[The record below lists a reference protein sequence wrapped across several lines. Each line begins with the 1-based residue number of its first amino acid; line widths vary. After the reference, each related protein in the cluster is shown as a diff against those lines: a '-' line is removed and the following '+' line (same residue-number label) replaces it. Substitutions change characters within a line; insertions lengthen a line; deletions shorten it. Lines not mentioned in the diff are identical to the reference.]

1 MIGSIIGGAMKLA
14 GGIAGGISASKAA
27 RQQNKRINEQMEE
40 NQDWFDRRYNED
52 ATQRADAQRLL
63 TITEERIKN
72 RNRQAEG
79 AAAVMGGSTESVAA
93 AKAAN
98 NAALTDTVS
107 NIAASAADR
116 KDAIEQQYLG
126 NKANLNQQLNA
137 LSREKAQNITK
148 AIGGVANAAA
158 DIASAEGLY
167 DNIGQKATA
176 QSAISPEQ
184 RDMEQARMKQ
194 EADAML
200 MSKGAQQAAQDMK
213 NRIKTW

>member
-1 MIGSIIGGAMKLA
+1 
-14 GGIAGGISASKAA
+14 
-27 RQQNKRINEQMEE
+27 
-40 NQDWFDRRYNED
+40 
-52 ATQRADAQRLL
+52 
-63 TITEERIKN
+63 
-72 RNRQAEG
+72 
-79 AAAVMGGSTESVAA
+79 MGGTTERVAA

-137 LSREKAQNITK
+137 LSREKAHNITK

-167 DNIGQKATA
+167 DNIGQKAMA
-176 QSAISPEQ
+176 QSVISPEQ
-184 RDMEQARMKQ
+184 RAMEQARMKQ

>member
-1 MIGSIIGGAMKLA
+1 MKLA

-27 RQQNKRINEQMEE
+27 RQQNKRINEQMAE

-63 TITEERIKN
+63 AITEERIKN
-72 RNRQAEG
+72 RNRQAAG
-79 AAAVMGGSTESVAA
+79 AAAVMGGTTESVAA

-137 LSREKAQNITK
+137 ISREKAQNITK

-158 DIASAEGLY
+158 DIASTEGLF
-167 DNIGQKATA
+167 DNIG
-176 QSAISPEQ
+176 
-184 RDMEQARMKQ
+184 
-194 EADAML
+194 
-200 MSKGAQQAAQDMK
+200 
-213 NRIKTW
+213 